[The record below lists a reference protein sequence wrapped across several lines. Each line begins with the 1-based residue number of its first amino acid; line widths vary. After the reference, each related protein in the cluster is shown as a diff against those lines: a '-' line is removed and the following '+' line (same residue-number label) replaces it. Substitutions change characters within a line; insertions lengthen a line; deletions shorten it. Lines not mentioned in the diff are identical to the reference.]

1 MIASGGFSTWFD
13 RKVSCKEEDF
23 KGVVALISNS
33 RVHWEIELAP
43 VPFLFTSWLVS
54 SILSS
59 ESYLVLENSA
69 IPVMEFNAL
78 VKKNQRNLKES
89 VSKDSLI
96 YFEIEW
102 WRAYKICANFCL
114 INFFSNLTFNNENF
128 TFSGVIF
135 NRIFFW
141 LKYFKIRFWDSKCLI
156 FRELTNVPF
165 I

>member
-1 MIASGGFSTWFD
+1 M
-13 RKVSCKEEDF
+13 
-23 KGVVALISNS
+23 
-33 RVHWEIELAP
+33 

-69 IPVMEFNAL
+69 IPVMKFKSVGRKSKRTL
-78 VKKNQRNLKES
+78 KNLKERD
-89 VSKDSLI
+89 SKDSLL

-102 WRAYKICANFCL
+102 WQAYKIWANFCL
-114 INFFSNLTFNNENF
+114 MIFFSNLTFNNENF
-128 TFSGVIF
+128 TFSEVIF

-156 FRELTNVPF
+156 LIQF
-165 I
+165 IQILKYPVSFLGTRN